1 MSDTGYI
8 YLASPYSHPDP
19 TVRRSRE
26 RRVSKIGFKLMREGK
41 NLFCPITQSHR
52 LNDFSD
58 GNNLTHDECM
68 RVDYEFLERAKEL
81 YVLMIPGW
89 EKSVGVE
96 LEIDYA
102 MQNHIPISW
111 LDENGEVVRKFTAT
125 GTPVTVNVD
134 EIIEAWAAANKD
146 AMPEKKVLYSF
157 DDINCCW
164 VHMLPGWDTDPAVEQ
179 GIEDAIQRGMAISF
193 YDENGDSIMKSYRE
207 GDDLRADV
215 NAMKAEYRANNDAR
229 PTHDGDDWENEAGKT
244 EGWVSQGVGV
254 KDSAGKARVSLV
266 PYAALEAIARVRDFG
281 DKKYG
286 SSSAWYGFDDKLPE
300 FVEAAQRH
308 LAKYQ
313 DATLYNNRSVDDE
326 ESGLNH
332 LDHAITSLAL
342 AIALRDKSKGTD
354 K

>member
-1 MSDTGYI
+1 MSDIGYI

-111 LDENGEVVRKFTAT
+111 LDENGEVVRKFKAT

-146 AMPEKKVLYSF
+146 VMPTTT
-157 DDINCCW
+157 
-164 VHMLPGWDTDPAVEQ
+164 G
-179 GIEDAIQRGMAISF
+179 
-193 YDENGDSIMKSYRE
+193 
-207 GDDLRADV
+207 
-215 NAMKAEYRANNDAR
+215 
-229 PTHDGDDWENEAGKT
+229 
-244 EGWVSQGVGV
+244 GVGV
-254 KDSAGKARVSLV
+254 KDSVGKSRVSLV
-266 PYAALEAIARVRDFG
+266 PYAAIEAIAR
-281 DKKYG
+281 
-286 SSSAWYGFDDKLPE
+286 
-300 FVEAAQRH
+300 
-308 LAKYQ
+308 
-313 DATLYNNRSVDDE
+313 
-326 ESGLNH
+326 
-332 LDHAITSLAL
+332 
-342 AIALRDKSKGTD
+342 
-354 K
+354 